1 MQKLLDNATASSTAN
16 TYRSI
21 DNQFLKFLI
30 KYNLTPFTPTVQQE
44 PSLVCLIIIFYT
56 AHLVLSP
63 KINAYSTVHGYVRRL
78 RSSWEESGCQLSN
91 FDRVIIKKTLA
102 GVKRLMPKKYD
113 SRLAY
118 LLPHYD
124 LPEVFIRP
132 LTIEQRLMK
141 VAVI

>member
-1 MQKLLDNATASSTAN
+1 M
-16 TYRSI
+16 
-21 DNQFLKFLI
+21 
-30 KYNLTPFTPTVQQE
+30 
-44 PSLVCLIIIFYT
+44 CLIIIFYT

-63 KINAYSTVHGYVRRL
+63 TINAYSTVYGYVRRL
-78 RSSWEESGCQLSN
+78 QSSWEESGCQLSK
-91 FDRVIIKKTLA
+91 FDRIIIKKTLA
-102 GVKRLMPKKYD
+102 GVRMLMPKKYD

-141 VAVI
+141 VAVN